1 MNHKLKDGV
10 NLHVYP
16 VEKFKTVHIY
26 INFLTPL
33 TTDKLTNRTLLS
45 YIQETNSKKY
55 NNQQKMG
62 EILSDLYG
70 ASMNTMSRRRGNY
83 HDYGLMLNYPN
94 PKFIANEERL
104 TENIFQ
110 FLEEILFHPNVE
122 NERFH
127 EATFLREKEILEEE
141 YASRSDDKR
150 LYAALRLNELYY
162 PDAEYQTPAD
172 GRKEDLET
180 ITPRS
185 LYTNYQE
192 MIQNDRIE
200 ILVVGNVDEEK
211 IVSQFEKLP
220 FTERRTLELQPFY
233 EPSEE
238 VKVQDKTE
246 IQNVQQAKLNLAY
259 QAPFAYLSDDYFA
272 MRVYNGLF
280 GQYPHS
286 KLFENVREK
295 ASLAYYATS
304 RYNAFTGMMS
314 VETGIDQKDEN
325 QARTIIEAQIEAMR
339 QGQFTE
345 EKILQTKAMISNG
358 LHQMKDSPFGYIN
371 HKLSNIIFSE
381 PDLTVEEFINY
392 MEQVNK
398 EDIVRIAESI
408 EPKTTYILKGKNG

>member
-1 MNHKLKDGV
+1 MKHKLKDGV
-10 NLHVYP
+10 NLHIYP

-26 INFLTPL
+26 INFLTSL
-33 TTDKLTNRTLLS
+33 TTEKLTNRTLLS

-55 NNQQKMG
+55 SNQQKMG
-62 EILSDLYG
+62 EVLSELYG
-70 ASMNTMSRRRGNY
+70 ASMNTMTRRRGNY
-83 HDYGLMLNYPN
+83 HNYSLVLNYPN
-94 PKFIANEERL
+94 PKFIANEEGL
-104 TENIFQ
+104 TEDVFQ
-110 FLEEILFHPNVE
+110 FLAEILFHPNVDQ
-122 NERFH
+122 ERFH

-172 GRKEDLET
+172 GRIEDLEAL
-180 ITPRS
+180 TPSS
-185 LYTNYQE
+185 LYTTYQE

-200 ILVVGNVDEEK
+200 ILVVGDVDEEK
-211 IVSQFEKLP
+211 IVSYFEKLP
-220 FTERRTLELQPFY
+220 LTERRTLELQPFY

-325 QARTIIEAQIEAMR
+325 QARTIVEAQAEAMR
-339 QGQFTE
+339 QGKFTD
-345 EKILQTKAMISNG
+345 EKILQTKAMIANG
-358 LHQMKDSPFGYIN
+358 LHQMKDSPFGYMN
-371 HKLSNIIFSE
+371 YKLSNIIFSQPE
-381 PDLTVEEFINY
+381 LTVEEFIDHIEN
-392 MEQVNK
+392 VTK
-398 EDIVRIAESI
+398 EDLVRIAANI
-408 EPKTTYILKGKNG
+408 EPKTTYILKGQNG